1 MTTTNGAA
9 PGYVPAVTDP
19 AASGPRHVEQP
30 VAYDAIAE
38 LPAQGAKAVAIV
50 PLGFVSDHMEVLWDL
65 DTEPVE
71 SCAEAGLAVVRTPT
85 PGTHPAYVAGLVDLV
100 MERVNGASASERPAC
115 TELGPWF
122 DVCRPG
128 CCENIRA
135 GFQPAIA
142 GVAP

>member
-30 VAYDAIAE
+30 VAYDAIVLA
-38 LPAQGAKAVAIV
+38 
-50 PLGFVSDHMEVLWDL
+50 GFVSDHMEVLWDL
-65 DTEPVE
+65 DTEAVE

-142 GVAP
+142 GVAA